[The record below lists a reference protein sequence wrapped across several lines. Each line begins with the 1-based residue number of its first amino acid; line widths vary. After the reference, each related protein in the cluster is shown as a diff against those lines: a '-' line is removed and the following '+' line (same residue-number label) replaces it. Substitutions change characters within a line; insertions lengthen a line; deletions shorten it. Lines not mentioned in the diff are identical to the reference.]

1 MTTAQDEFLPA
12 HPNSRAIKKSV
23 ATPRCE
29 KIQILSTART
39 ATRLR
44 LLNNVTMGEAVIE
57 GSNWR
62 LVEVGRVVAINGDH
76 PFAGRLAAIVEII
89 DHKRVLVDGPSSD
102 PTLAVPR
109 QAVPLS
115 KCLLSQFV
123 VEGLIRGS
131 RNGTVKKLWEKNEID
146 AKWKESNWAKKREQ
160 IQRRKTLTDFDRF
173 KVMRLKK
180 QRRFEERK
188 ALAKVKASA

>member
-1 MTTAQDEFLPA
+1 
-12 HPNSRAIKKSV
+12 
-23 ATPRCE
+23 
-29 KIQILSTART
+29 
-39 ATRLR
+39 
-44 LLNNVTMGEAVIE
+44 MGEAVIE

-89 DHKRVLVDGPSSD
+89 DHKRVLVDGPSAD
-102 PTLAVPR
+102 PALSVPR
-109 QAVPLS
+109 QAVPLA

-131 RNGTVKKLWEKNEID
+131 RNGVVKKLWEKNEID

-160 IQRRKTLTDFDRF
+160 IQRRKNLTDFDRF

-188 ALAKVKASA
+188 ALAKIKASA

>member
-1 MTTAQDEFLPA
+1 
-12 HPNSRAIKKSV
+12 
-23 ATPRCE
+23 
-29 KIQILSTART
+29 
-39 ATRLR
+39 
-44 LLNNVTMGEAVIE
+44 MGEAVIE

-62 LVEVGRVVAINGDH
+62 LVEVGRVVAIDGDH
-76 PFAGRLAAIVEII
+76 PFADRIAAIVEII
-89 DHKRVLVDGPSSD
+89 DHKRVLVDGPSAD
-102 PTLAVPR
+102 PALAVPR

-123 VEGLIRGS
+123 IDGLIRGS
-131 RNGTVKKLWEKNEID
+131 RYGAVKKLWEKNEID

-160 IQRRKTLTDFDRF
+160 MQRRKNLTDFDRF

-188 ALAKVKASA
+188 ALAHIRTHA

>member
-1 MTTAQDEFLPA
+1 M
-12 HPNSRAIKKSV
+12 I
-23 ATPRCE
+23 
-29 KIQILSTART
+29 
-39 ATRLR
+39 
-44 LLNNVTMGEAVIE
+44 
-57 GSNWR
+57 
-62 LVEVGRVVAINGDH
+62 VV
-76 PFAGRLAAIVEII
+76 VQ
-89 DHKRVLVDGPSSD
+89 VLVDGPSAD
-102 PTLAVPR
+102 PTLSVPR
-109 QAVPLS
+109 QAVPLA

-131 RNGTVKKLWEKNEID
+131 RNGAVKKLWEKNEID

-160 IQRRKTLTDFDRF
+160 IQRRKNLTDFDRF